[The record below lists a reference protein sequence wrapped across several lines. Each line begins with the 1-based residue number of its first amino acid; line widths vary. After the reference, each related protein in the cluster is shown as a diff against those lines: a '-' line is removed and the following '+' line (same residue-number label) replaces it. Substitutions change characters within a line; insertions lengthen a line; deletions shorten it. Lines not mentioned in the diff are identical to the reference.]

1 VGHLLLGNSSFSHYP
16 TGRSPRR
23 FPVLPSGPPHPN
35 RCARTRQAARHAQGS
50 IGRVPVNAFPISSQ
64 TARTAKLPITPQLA
78 GDKLCTPR
86 WFPRGGARCPTIGSA
101 AVSTGLIGKC
111 SWYFSHPT
119 TRIEYNSRSSGGQ
132 MLQPVLFYKLPN
144 AVAPGAGRRTHRE
157 VQRLLSHAFA
167 CTSDSVTF
175 AREFSIPHTSRTKP
189 SHAVRS
195 GCART
200 CGV

>member
-1 VGHLLLGNSSFSHYP
+1 MLLGNSSFSHYP

-50 IGRVPVNAFPISSQ
+50 IGRVPVNAIPIPSQ
-64 TARTAKLPITPQLA
+64 TARTAKLPIAPQLA
-78 GDKLCTPR
+78 GDGLCTPR

-119 TRIEYNSRSSGGQ
+119 TCIDASTTAAAAAARCCNLYCFISPP
-132 MLQPVLFYKLPN
+132 MTC
-144 AVAPGAGRRTHRE
+144 VAPGAGRRTHRR
-157 VQRLLSHAFA
+157 VVWRPLSHAFA
-167 CTSDSVTF
+167 LTNN
-175 AREFSIPHTSRTKP
+175 SISEHASSQSHKGVASRLNV
-189 SHAVRS
+189 HDRLCV
-195 GCART
+195 C
-200 CGV
+200 V

>member
-1 VGHLLLGNSSFSHYP
+1 M
-16 TGRSPRR
+16 
-23 FPVLPSGPPHPN
+23 
-35 RCARTRQAARHAQGS
+35 
-50 IGRVPVNAFPISSQ
+50 NAIPLTSQ
-64 TARTAKLPITPQLA
+64 TARTAKLPIAPQLA

-157 VQRLLSHAFA
+157 VQRPLSHAFA
-167 CTSDSVTF
+167 
-175 AREFSIPHTSRTKP
+175 
-189 SHAVRS
+189 
-195 GCART
+195 
-200 CGV
+200 

>member
-1 VGHLLLGNSSFSHYP
+1 MLARGKSPQEDARRVFTTRGRSMLLLGNSSFSHYP
-16 TGRSPRR
+16 TGRTPRH

-78 GDKLCTPR
+78 GDKLCTSR

-144 AVAPGAGRRTHRE
+144 AVAPGAGRRTRRE
-157 VQRLLSHAFA
+157 VQRPLSHAFA
-167 CTSDSVTF
+167 LTSD
-175 AREFSIPHTSRTKP
+175 
-189 SHAVRS
+189 
-195 GCART
+195 
-200 CGV
+200 

>member
-1 VGHLLLGNSSFSHYP
+1 MASSIVCDKSTSRETADVWKLPHGEHFSRALLLGNSSFSHYP

-50 IGRVPVNAFPISSQ
+50 IGRVPVNAFPIPSQ

-157 VQRLLSHAFA
+157 VQRPLSHAFA
-167 CTSDSVTF
+167 
-175 AREFSIPHTSRTKP
+175 
-189 SHAVRS
+189 
-195 GCART
+195 
-200 CGV
+200 